1 MYRIQQRLAGS
12 PCIDPATLLQSFC
25 GINDGLMQSEVTA
38 DNAVFVVEAAT
49 LKRDK
54 GFVN

>member
-54 GFVN
+54 GVVT